1 MGKYL
6 NPGNDAFNEA
16 ISSQIYVDKSGLI
29 EYTNMIIGT
38 MQKNLCVSRPR
49 RFGKSMTAHMLAAYY
64 SKGCDSE
71 KMFAGLNISGCG
83 SFRIHLNTHNV
94 IFLNTQRFLSRESST
109 SGLVEKIESELT
121 KELRE
126 AYGDCMEAGDGRLVS
141 ALENIYE
148 KTGDKYIFI
157 IDEWDCIFRE
167 KKANTDIQSGYLDF
181 LRDML
186 KDQPYVELAYMT
198 GILPIKKYGTHSA
211 LNMFDEYSMT
221 DPDGLAEYIGFTGEE
236 VQNLCRDFQMSFS
249 ETRFWYDGYRYENG
263 LHIYSPKSVVDAM
276 RRRRFGSY
284 WTKTETYEALRVYI
298 DMNFDGLK
306 DAIIMM
312 LGGGVIHIDTGMFQN
327 DMTTFASKD
336 DVLTLLVHLGYLAYD
351 PENALVSIP
360 NEEVRGEFVRAV
372 RTSGWPVMEAIDVSE
387 KLLENT
393 LAGDEQA
400 VAEGI
405 EAVHMESTSILNYND
420 ENALSCVIALA
431 YYSARN
437 YYTFVRECPAGKGFA
452 DMVFVPRK
460 GFPSRPA
467 IIVELKWDKSAE
479 GAIAQIESRKYP
491 ESLTEYKDNILLVG
505 INYDQKSKKHICVI
519 KSYN

>member
-16 ISSQIYVDKSGLI
+16 VSSQIYVDKSRLI
-29 EYTNMIIGT
+29 EYTNMVIGT

-49 RFGKSMTAHMLAAYY
+49 RFGKSMTAHMLTAYY

-71 KMFAGLNISGCG
+71 QMFSALDIAGSA
-83 SFRIHLNTHNV
+83 SFYTHLNRHNV
-94 IFLNTQRFLSRESST
+94 IFLNVQRFFSRESGS
-109 SGLVEKIESELT
+109 SGLVGRIETELT
-121 KELRE
+121 KDLKEV
-126 AYGDCMEAGDGRLVS
+126 YGDCAETKDGRLVS

-148 KTGDKYIFI
+148 RTGDKFIFV

-167 KKANTDIQSGYLDF
+167 KKANADIQSEYLDF

-236 VQNLCRDFQMSFS
+236 VENLCHNFQMSFS
-249 ETRFWYDGYRYENG
+249 EMQFWYDGYKYEDG
-263 LHIYSPKSVVDAM
+263 LHVYSPKSVVDAM
-276 RRRRFGSY
+276 RSRRFGSY

-298 DMNFDGLK
+298 DMNFDGLR

-312 LGGGVIHIDTGMFQN
+312 LGGGAIHIDTGTFQN

-351 PENALVSIP
+351 PVNVCVSIP

-372 RTSGWPVMEAIDVSE
+372 KTSGWPVMEAIDLS
-387 KLLENT
+387 
-393 LAGDEQA
+393 
-400 VAEGI
+400 
-405 EAVHMESTSILNYND
+405 SSLNGTR
-420 ENALSCVIALA
+420 AP
-431 YYSARN
+431 
-437 YYTFVRECPAGKGFA
+437 REP
-452 DMVFVPRK
+452 
-460 GFPSRPA
+460 
-467 IIVELKWDKSAE
+467 
-479 GAIAQIESRKYP
+479 
-491 ESLTEYKDNILLVG
+491 
-505 INYDQKSKKHICVI
+505 
-519 KSYN
+519 